1 MQFNLIDARWI
12 PVILRDGTTTKIA
25 PWEVTD
31 KFEENPVVSLDAP
44 RPDFNGALVQ
54 FLIGL
59 VQTAAAPQ
67 NGSEWRKILT
77 EPPTPDD
84 LKERFSSVR
93 HAFELGGDG
102 PRFMQDYEDISAV
115 YGDIDGLLTE
125 TPGQNA
131 LVNNTDHFI
140 KRNTVAGMCPTCC
153 ATALFTFQTNSPS
166 GGPGYMTSL
175 RGGGPLT
182 TLVVGD
188 NHHNTL
194 WQLIYLNVLEHGK
207 FTNICGNPD
216 LTEDRY
222 IFPWLG
228 ETKKGRRKKGELF
241 YGEDTGPQDAHP
253 ATVFWA
259 MPRRIRLNLANLLSG
274 YCGVCGNNSESIISL
289 YKEIPGGASYNGWF
303 HPLSPHYEQT
313 TKGQTN
319 ILPVHAQPGGMTYR
333 HWLGFVIQDGNE
345 KRMTARIIHEFY
357 ERWKSGWQFRLWA
370 FGYDMDNMK
379 ARCWY
384 ESTMPLLCVDNS
396 IRAEFEGQVGGM
408 VKAAA
413 EIASN
418 TRGAVKEAWFKRSG
432 DARGDMSFV
441 DNDFWQQTEADFY
454 AALNYLKGTL
464 EKDHTAIT
472 GNQQWLT
479 ILSSQSLKIFDSYAW
494 EGPIEDA
501 DPKRVVIA
509 RKKLEQYNH
518 GKKIKGLLGISADL
532 SGSDIKKNMESKQ
545 AKQTEHEILLQ

>member
-1 MQFNLIDARWI
+1 MKFNLIDEQWI
-12 PVILRDGTTTKIA
+12 PVIRRDGEKTTIA
-25 PWEVTD
+25 PWEITQN
-31 KFEENPVVSLDAP
+31 FSENPVISLDAP
-44 RPDFNGALVQ
+44 RPDFNGALIQ

-59 VQTAAAPQ
+59 VQTVAAPQ
-67 NGSEWRKILT
+67 NGTEWRKRLT
-77 EPPTPDD
+77 DPPTPDE
-84 LKERFSSVR
+84 LKEKFASVR

-102 PRFMQDYEDISAV
+102 PKFMQDFEDISAS
-115 YGDIDGLLTE
+115 YGGVDGLLIE

-140 KRNTVAGMCPTCC
+140 KRNTVSGLCPTCC
-153 ATALFTFQTNSPS
+153 ATALFAFQTNAPA

-216 LTEDRY
+216 LVEGKYT
-222 IFPWLG
+222 FPWLG
-228 ETKKGRRKKGELF
+228 ETKKGKRKKGEVF

-253 ATVFWA
+253 ATMFWA
-259 MPRRIRLNLANLLSG
+259 MPRRIRLDLADVSSG
-274 YCGVCGNNSESIISL
+274 YCGVCGNSSKNIISS

-313 TKGQTN
+313 TKGQTS

-345 KRMTARIIHEFY
+345 KKMTARIIHEFY
-357 ERWKSGWQFRLWA
+357 DRWKSGWQFRLWA

-384 ESTMPLLCVDNS
+384 ESTMPLLSLDNS
-396 IRAEFEGQVGGM
+396 IRAEYEQQVGGM
-408 VKAAA
+408 VRAAV

-418 TRGAVKEAWFKRSG
+418 TRSALKKAWFRRPG
-432 DARGDMSFV
+432 DAKGDTTFV
-441 DNDFWQQTEADFY
+441 DNSYWQNTESDFY
-454 AALNYLKGTL
+454 TALSNVKSALESDNSTL
-464 EKDHTAIT
+464 EV
-472 GNQQWLT
+472 GNQWL
-479 ILSSQSLKIFDSYAW
+479 IALCNQSLNLFDCYAW
-494 EGPIEDA
+494 EGSIEDV

-509 RKKLEQYNH
+509 RKELEQYNH
-518 GKKIKGLLGISADL
+518 GKKIKGLLGIATDQP
-532 SGSDIKKNMESKQ
+532 DIDKKSKTKKKPKQ
-545 AKQTEHEILLQ
+545 AELGF